1 MILLLQTLILLYTV
15 TTSASTTLS
24 QLRDSINNATDNAEA
39 SILYNGTGYVLVIK
53 GKSGASNEVRVTPGG
68 GSSTDLINNFSYTTS
83 RKNLT
88 QTVDGTDASFTVD
101 GITMTRPSNIVNDL
115 YKGYTLELEA
125 TSSSAVN
132 ISSTQNLDNIS
143 SLFLVC

>member
-1 MILLLQTLILLYTV
+1 M
-15 TTSASTTLS
+15 
-24 QLRDSINNATDNAEA
+24 
-39 SILYNGTGYVLVIK
+39 LVIK
-53 GKSGASNEVRVTPGG
+53 GESGASNEVRVTPGG

-101 GITMTRPSNIVNDL
+101 GITMTRSSNTINDL

-132 ISSTQNLDNIS
+132 ISSTQNLDNIT
-143 SLFLVC
+143 SLFLALC